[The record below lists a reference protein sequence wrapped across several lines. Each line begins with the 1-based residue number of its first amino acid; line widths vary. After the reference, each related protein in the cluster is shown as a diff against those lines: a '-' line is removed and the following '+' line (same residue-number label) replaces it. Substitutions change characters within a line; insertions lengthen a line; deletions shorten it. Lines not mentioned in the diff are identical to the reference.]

1 MVIPKF
7 QWTICFALV
16 GVLHQQKTNVTKIVG
31 RLYHTNKGGMDNIF
45 CLSWSSKPT
54 KNQPYKKMLVGYA
67 IPTKAEDSVR
77 GIEEI
82 VLKTLIAQT
91 IYPSNPL

>member
-31 RLYHTNKGGMDNIF
+31 RLCHTNKGG
-45 CLSWSSKPT
+45 
-54 KNQPYKKMLVGYA
+54 KNKNNHQLFA
-67 IPTKAEDSVR
+67 ISIPTFYLEAKF
-77 GIEEI
+77 
-82 VLKTLIAQT
+82 KQ
-91 IYPSNPL
+91 N